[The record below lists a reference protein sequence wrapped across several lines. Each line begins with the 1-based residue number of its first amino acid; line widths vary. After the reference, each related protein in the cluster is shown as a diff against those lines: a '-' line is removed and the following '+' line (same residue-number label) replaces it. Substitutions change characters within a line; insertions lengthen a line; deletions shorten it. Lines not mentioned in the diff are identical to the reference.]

1 MADNDGNS
9 WFREAL
15 AAKRRRQYGIAEEP
29 ETEPE
34 KPKPLDLGQGAR
46 GPIPKPP
53 PTMGDVIR
61 GALAAK
67 RSHVHDEI
75 ELEQEIRTTRERFG

>member
-1 MADNDGNS
+1 MSDGNS

-15 AAKRRRQYGIAEEP
+15 AAKRGRPAADDP
-29 ETEPE
+29 DDEPE
-34 KPKPLDLGQGAR
+34 KPAPLDLGQGAR
-46 GPIPKPP
+46 GPIPKSP

-75 ELEQEIRTTRERFG
+75 DLEQEIRTTRERFG